1 MKRRKKRAESN
12 AFSLQR
18 WRRQDVWRRIYVK
31 NMLYTNFSNHS
42 TWIIFQN
49 FEKFIKF
56 HEKIEV
62 DFLNS
67 RFILGGSITSIY
79 NTENSPYKFQWYTL
93 IHLIYILSIISN
105 QKKYSAFRLNMHFF
119 TRPDPVKNNCMFRQN
134 ALYLSK
140 L

>member
-1 MKRRKKRAESN
+1 
-12 AFSLQR
+12 
-18 WRRQDVWRRIYVK
+18 
-31 NMLYTNFSNHS
+31 MLKTCYTQISPIIVC

-67 RFILGGSITSIY
+67 RFILGGSIASIY

-119 TRPDPVKNNCMFRQN
+119 TRPDLAFHAILRYAYYSRYIILVMHFYDMLNCLLFTI
-134 ALYLSK
+134 S
-140 L
+140 